1 MIKSPSKSID
11 FNNLSFLP
19 VQTPFS
25 YVSYYKDGKW
35 DEGKVTDGTTLS
47 LHMLS
52 TGIQYGQQAF
62 EGMKCYRRQDGGV
75 QFFRPYDNAKR
86 FQKSCQRI
94 MMPEIPIEKFIDAI
108 CQTVVANSDYVP
120 PYESKATLYVRP
132 FMIGIGSNLILAPSK
147 EYLFG
152 VVTQPVG
159 LFFKS
164 GLTPSN
170 FTVSE
175 YDRAAA
181 KGTGDIKVGG
191 NYAASFYPNYLAK
204 KDGFTDCLY
213 LDPLTHTKID
223 EGGAANFFAITKDG
237 AFVTPKSA
245 SILPS
250 ITKRALIDIAR
261 DMLKMKVIE
270 GDVDVNQL
278 DLYCEAGTCGTAA
291 IITPIGG
298 LMYQNQLHTFGNPK
312 EAGPVTKE
320 LYRLLVGIQ
329 FGDIIA
335 PEDWILDVK
344 EQK

>member
-1 MIKSPSKSID
+1 MIKAPSPTID

-19 VQTPFS
+19 VQTLYS
-25 YVSYYKDGKW
+25 YVSYYQDGKW
-35 DEGKVTDGTTLS
+35 DEGKITEGTQVS

-62 EGMKCYRRQDGGV
+62 EGMKCYRRRDGGI
-75 QFFRPYDNAKR
+75 QFFRPYENAKR
-86 FQKSCQRI
+86 FQKSCKRI

-108 CQTVVANSDYVP
+108 CQTVKANSEFVP

-147 EYLFG
+147 AYLFG

-204 KDGFTDCLY
+204 QDGFTDCLY

-237 AFVTPKSA
+237 TFVTPASD

-250 ITKRALIDIAR
+250 VTKRALIDIAKEY
-261 DMLKMKVIE
+261 LKIKVKE
-270 GDVDVNQL
+270 GDILVNNL
-278 DLYCEAGTCGTAA
+278 DIYSEAGTCGTAA

-298 LMYQNQLHTFGNPK
+298 LMYQNVLHTFGHPK
-312 EAGPVTKE
+312 EAGPITKE
-320 LYRLLVGIQ
+320 LYRILVGIQ
-329 FGDIIA
+329 FGDILA
-335 PEDWILDVK
+335 PEGWVLDV
-344 EQK
+344 Q